1 MVLLRSMI
9 YRLIRWSNGKS
20 GLRHKNRMTP
30 IAEAT
35 TGDNPGSLPPLA
47 DFSSSRALSEA
58 QAALTAL
65 NTARAAARVAL
76 VAEQHCRLQ
85 IELYGF

>member
-1 MVLLRSMI
+1 V
-9 YRLIRWSNGKS
+9 
-20 GLRHKNRMTP
+20 
-30 IAEAT
+30 
-35 TGDNPGSLPPLA
+35 PPLA

-65 NTARAAARVAL
+65 NTALAAARVAL
-76 VAEQHCRLQ
+76 FAEQHCRLQ